1 MNTTSKV
8 PTKELDSG
16 LTLIKTLLSQI
27 KEKTVKQQI
36 NPVAYVDDSSCDK
49 HKLIMPN
56 HQESAKRTSV
66 IRKAIKKYKL
76 GEFMIKTGSISLTKN
91 HMHAVHDP
99 EYIEKLIYCGK
110 LNKPIEIPESTEI
123 SMSDIGSLESVFAAA
138 ASVIGGVDTVCGKFL
153 VNDNKYSSRRVR
165 KVFCN
170 VRPPGHHCFSDHGSG
185 FCFMNNVAIGAKF
198 AFEKYPTFI
207 KKILIFDWDLHHG
220 NGTEDI
226 FKDDP
231 RVMYVSFHRGGT
243 DINDIFY
250 PYSGTTHVNDLKNV
264 INFPIKSDE
273 TADMYMT
280 KFREEF
286 LPLAYEFD
294 PDLVFISAGFD
305 SHKDDLYHALP
316 LDYQHFHE
324 MTKELSKLADKCATG
339 RLVSVL
345 EGGYTPNVLYRCAII
360 HMLTMVNG
368 YD

>member
-1 MNTTSKV
+1 METTSV
-8 PTKELDSG
+8 PKTDDAG
-16 LTLIKTLLSQI
+16 MILIKNLMNQI
-27 KEKTVKQQI
+27 KEKKEI
-36 NPVAYVDDSSCDK
+36 NPISFVDDPSCDK
-49 HKLIMPN
+49 HRLIIPN
-56 HQESAKRTSV
+56 HQESSKRTEI
-66 IRKAIKKYKL
+66 IRKAIEKYKL
-76 GEFMIKTGSISLTKN
+76 DEFMIRSGSISLTKTY
-91 HMHAVHDP
+91 MCAVHDAD
-99 EYIEKLIYCGK
+99 YIELLIKCGK
-110 LNKPIEIPESTEI
+110 VNKPIEVPGSTEI
-123 SMSDIGSLESVFAAA
+123 TMSDIGSLEALFAAA
-138 ASVIGGVDTVCGKFL
+138 ASVIGGVDTVCGKFT
-153 VNDNKYSSRRVR
+153 VNNKNNRYSSRRVR

-170 VRPPGHHCFSDHGSG
+170 VRPPGHHAHINHGSG

-198 AFEKYPTFI
+198 ALDKYSSFI

-226 FKDDP
+226 FKNDP
-231 RVMYVSFHRGGT
+231 NVMYVSFHRGG
-243 DINDIFY
+243 NDQDGFY
-250 PYSGTTHVNDLKNV
+250 PFTGTKHVNDLGNI
-264 INFPIKSDE
+264 INFPIHADE

-286 LPLAYEFD
+286 LPLAYVFD

-324 MTKELSKLADKCATG
+324 MTKELSKLADTCSTG

-345 EGGYTPNVLYRCAII
+345 EGGYTPNVLYKCAVI